1 MHPFARNVVI
11 GVVALLI
18 AAALSAL
25 AFAGDD
31 SGLSVLAMLGSSL
44 IAAGVGLFLFA
55 QGWIWSQRAY
65 RSRGAGM
72 ALAIAVCGGVM
83 ILLAA
88 VALAGAAVLV
98 ILFYL

>member
-18 AAALSAL
+18 AAALTAL

-31 SGLSVLAMLGSSL
+31 SRLSVLAMLGSSL

-65 RSRGAGM
+65 RSRGAGL
-72 ALAIAVCGGVM
+72 ALAIAVGGGVM